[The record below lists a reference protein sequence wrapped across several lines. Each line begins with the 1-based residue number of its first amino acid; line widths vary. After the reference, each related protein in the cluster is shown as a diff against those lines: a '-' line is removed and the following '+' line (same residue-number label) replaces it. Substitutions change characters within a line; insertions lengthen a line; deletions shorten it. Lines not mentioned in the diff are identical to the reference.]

1 MYSTEILDYERFL
14 VILSISKGLPAQGA
28 PSPRQATCPVRN
40 KVEGAFWKA
49 KGGPMSGQEVSL
61 TVRTGRS
68 SPPQGYI
75 FYR

>member
-1 MYSTEILDYERFL
+1 MKGFWSYYRYPMNPQLGKWEDP
-14 VILSISKGLPAQGA
+14 KGLPY
-28 PSPRQATCPVRN
+28 PRQATCPVRN